1 MDSKEKKPLLS
12 NNFDHM
18 ENYRKSSST
27 ESSSDDENWSDGSS
41 SSYYSDS
48 DRFILFF
55 IILTYI
61 LQVFN
66 ECINYISYIPEW
78 DSFVQ
83 DDGELI
89 YIVSKTKTD
98 NTASDG
104 SGLLLKNNET
114 DVATLDRNGF
124 TRQSVRR
131 SSKGCLLNY

>member
-1 MDSKEKKPLLS
+1 MMKIGLMDLLV
-12 NNFDHM
+12 
-18 ENYRKSSST
+18 RT
-27 ESSSDDENWSDGSS
+27 
-41 SSYYSDS
+41 
-48 DRFILFF
+48 ILILTGLYFFF

-83 DDGELI
+83 NDGELI